1 MPDLPSSRDGLFE
14 SRPRPGKT
22 DRHRHVG
29 TAGRRARTGHLVN
42 LEQSRGTSAGQPTPQ
57 WTECVGGT
65 GSPLVRER
73 ADQHVPPSVPSAG
86 RGRDAGLD
94 LPHKLPVALVG
105 GRATFLFVQTDEDE
119 TVSAVRTWG
128 SEHPALWTALLA
140 TPRAV
145 EVVVVRRRGP

>member
-1 MPDLPSSRDGLFE
+1 MSGSVLTMFRAPEQGA
-14 SRPRPGKT
+14 
-22 DRHRHVG
+22 VG
-29 TAGRRARTGHLVN
+29 TQYLY
-42 LEQSRGTSAGQPTPQ
+42 
-57 WTECVGGT
+57 
-65 GSPLVRER
+65 
-73 ADQHVPPSVPSAG
+73 
-86 RGRDAGLD
+86 

-140 TPRAV
+140 APRAV